1 MSQSEIVI
9 SGFGG
14 QGVLFAGHI
23 LAAAGMAEDRHVT
36 WLPSYG
42 PEMRGGTAHVTVI
55 VADEPIGSPIVRQP
69 GIVIAL
75 NKPSVTK
82 YEPLLRTGG
91 LLVVNSTLVAETP
104 IREDVDVV
112 LIPATETAEEIGSA
126 KMANI
131 VALGAMLAHRP
142 VVDSGTVESALEE
155 KLASAGHQLVEANKR
170 SLARGM
176 RLSVDELVPAADET
190 HGV

>member
-14 QGVLFAGHI
+14 QGVLFAGHV
-23 LAAAGMAEDRHVT
+23 LAAAGMAESKHVT

-55 VADEPIGSPIVRQP
+55 VADEPIGSPIVREP
-69 GIVIAL
+69 RIVIAL

-82 YEPLLRTGG
+82 YEPLLREGG
-91 LLVVNSTLVAETP
+91 LLVVNSTLVAEP
-104 IREDVDVV
+104 PMRGGIDIV
-112 LIPATETAEEIGSA
+112 LVPATEAAEGIGSV

-131 VALGAMLAHRP
+131 VAVGAMLASIP
-142 VVDSGTVESALEE
+142 VVERSSFESALED
-155 KLASAGHQLVEANKR
+155 KLTSAGKQLVEANKR
-170 SLARGM
+170 ALARGM
-176 RLSVDELVPAADET
+176 ELAQQQVVPA
-190 HGV
+190 GS